1 VAVVFDKMGVIIGL
15 VAPLIMKGGMP
26 MHEIFKKLSNR
37 MVGAMMIH
45 TQLTELFNFIDL
57 EPDAKRQKKQLH
69 DESDGL
75 LKLEKYAAQHHH
87 ILITSDNP
95 PQVDILNL
103 DILERPNDKLSPDD
117 KIHLIQYAL
126 KEWIEW
132 EKKSKVIY
140 EDSYRSLVDMSEIAT
155 ADFVL
160 RYVKDVDKELRDAE
174 LLYRVRDAIDWDLAT
189 IYDKQARL
197 SK

>member
-1 VAVVFDKMGVIIGL
+1 MR
-15 VAPLIMKGGMP
+15 
-26 MHEIFKKLSNR
+26 EIFKKLSNR

-57 EPDAKRQKKQLH
+57 KSDAKRQKKQLH

-75 LKLEKYAAQHHH
+75 LELEKYAAQHHH
-87 ILITSDNP
+87 VLITSDNP
-95 PQVDILNL
+95 SQVDILNL
-103 DILERPNDKLSPDD
+103 SVLKQPNDKLSPDD
-117 KIHLIQYAL
+117 KIHLIQYAVE
-126 KEWIEW
+126 EWIKW
-132 EKKSKVIY
+132 ERESKIIY
-140 EDSYRSLVDMSEIAT
+140 EDAYRSLVDMSEIAA

-160 RYVKDVDKELRDAE
+160 QYVKDVDKELRDAE
-174 LLYRVRDAIDWDLAT
+174 LLYGVRDAIDWDLAT

>member
-1 VAVVFDKMGVIIGL
+1 
-15 VAPLIMKGGMP
+15 
-26 MHEIFKKLSNR
+26 MHEIFNKLSNR
-37 MVGAMMIH
+37 MVGAMMVH

-103 DILERPNDKLSPDD
+103 GMLKQSSDQLSPENRAY
-117 KIHLIQYAL
+117 LIRYAM

-132 EKKSKVIY
+132 EKESKIMY
-140 EDSYRSLVDMSEIAT
+140 EDAYRNLVDMSEIAA

-160 RYVKDVDKELRDAE
+160 QYVRDVDKELKDAE
-174 LLYRVRDAIDWDLAT
+174 LLYRVRDAIDWDLPT

-197 SK
+197 GK

>member
-1 VAVVFDKMGVIIGL
+1 MTT
-15 VAPLIMKGGMP
+15 
-26 MHEIFKKLSNR
+26 HNIFTKLANR
-37 MVGAMMIH
+37 MVGAMMVH

-57 EPDAKRQKKQLH
+57 KSDAKRQKKQLH
-69 DESDGL
+69 EETDGL

-95 PQVDILNL
+95 PQVDILNF

-140 EDSYRSLVDMSEIAT
+140 EDSYRNLIDMSEIAT

-160 RYVKDVDKELRDAE
+160 QYVRDVDKELRDAE
-174 LLYRVRDAIDWDLAT
+174 FLYRVRDAIDWDLPT

>member
-1 VAVVFDKMGVIIGL
+1 MYSGVVIDL
-15 VAPLIMKGGMP
+15 VTPLIMKGGMP

-57 EPDAKRQKKQLH
+57 ESDAKRQKKQLH

-75 LKLEKYAAQHHH
+75 LKLEKYVAQHHH

-103 DILERPNDKLSPDD
+103 DILERPNDKLSQDD

-140 EDSYRSLVDMSEIAT
+140 EDSYRNLVDMSEIAA

-160 RYVKDVDKELRDAE
+160 QYVKDVDKELRDAE
-174 LLYRVRDAIDWDLAT
+174 LLYRVRDGIDWDLAT
-189 IYDKQARL
+189 IYDEQAR
-197 SK
+197 KT

>member
-1 VAVVFDKMGVIIGL
+1 
-15 VAPLIMKGGMP
+15 

-45 TQLTELFNFIDL
+45 TQLTELFMFIDL
-57 EPDAKRQKKQLH
+57 TADAKRQKKQLH
-69 DESDGL
+69 EESDGL
-75 LKLEKYAAQHHH
+75 LNLEKYVAQHHGV
-87 ILITSDNP
+87 LITANNP

-103 DILERPNDKLSPDD
+103 NILKKPNLELSPDD
-117 KIHLIQYAL
+117 KKSLIQYGMN
-126 KEWIEW
+126 EWINW
-132 EKKSKVIY
+132 EKDSKVLY
-140 EDSYRSLVDMSEIAT
+140 EDSYRNLLEISEIAT

-189 IYDKQARL
+189 IYDEQARL
-197 SK
+197 EK

>member
-1 VAVVFDKMGVIIGL
+1 MTT
-15 VAPLIMKGGMP
+15 
-26 MHEIFKKLSNR
+26 HNIFTKLANR

-57 EPDAKRQKKQLH
+57 ESDAKRQKKQLR
-69 DESDGL
+69 EETDGL

-103 DILERPNDKLSPDD
+103 GMLKQPNDKLSPDN
-117 KIHLIQYAL
+117 KIYLIQYAM

-132 EKKSKVIY
+132 EKESKIMY
-140 EDSYRSLVDMSEIAT
+140 EDSYRNLIDMSEIAT

-160 RYVKDVDKELRDAE
+160 QYVRDVDKELRDAE
-174 LLYRVRDAIDWDLAT
+174 FLYRVRDAIDWDLPT

>member
-1 VAVVFDKMGVIIGL
+1 MTTHNVFT
-15 VAPLIMKGGMP
+15 
-26 MHEIFKKLSNR
+26 KLANR

-57 EPDAKRQKKQLH
+57 KSDAKWQKKQLH
-69 DESDGL
+69 DESNGL

-95 PQVDILNL
+95 PQVDILNI
-103 DILERPNDKLSPDD
+103 DILKHPNDKLSPDD
-117 KIHLIQYAL
+117 KIRLIQYAL

-140 EDSYRSLVDMSEIAT
+140 EDSYRNLVDMSEIAA

-160 RYVKDVDKELRDAE
+160 QYVKDVDKELRDAE

>member
-1 VAVVFDKMGVIIGL
+1 
-15 VAPLIMKGGMP
+15 
-26 MHEIFKKLSNR
+26 
-37 MVGAMMIH
+37 MVGAMMVH

-57 EPDAKRQKKQLH
+57 KSDAKRQKKQLH
-69 DESDGL
+69 EETDGL

-140 EDSYRSLVDMSEIAT
+140 EDSYRSLVDMSEIAA

-160 RYVKDVDKELRDAE
+160 QYVKDVDKELRDAG
-174 LLYRVRDAIDWDLAT
+174 LLYRVRDAIDWDLET

>member
-1 VAVVFDKMGVIIGL
+1 
-15 VAPLIMKGGMP
+15 

-57 EPDAKRQKKQLH
+57 EPDAKRQKKQLR

-75 LKLEKYAAQHHH
+75 LKLEKYVAQHHH

-103 DILERPNDKLSPDD
+103 GMLKQPNDKLSPDN
-117 KIHLIQYAL
+117 KVYLIQYAL

-140 EDSYRSLVDMSEIAT
+140 EDSYHNLVDMSEIAA

-160 RYVKDVDKELRDAE
+160 QYVKDVDKELRDAE

-189 IYDKQARL
+189 IYAKQARL

>member
-1 VAVVFDKMGVIIGL
+1 MGATISL

-57 EPDAKRQKKQLH
+57 ETDAKRQKKQLH
-69 DESDGL
+69 EESDGL

-103 DILERPNDKLSPDD
+103 NILKQPNDKLSPDN
-117 KIHLIQYAL
+117 KIYLIQYAM

-132 EKKSKVIY
+132 EKESKIIY
-140 EDSYRSLVDMSEIAT
+140 EDAYRNLVDMSEIAA

-160 RYVKDVDKELRDAE
+160 QYVKDVDKELRDAE
-174 LLYRVRDAIDWDLAT
+174 LLYRVRDAIDWDLPT

>member
-1 VAVVFDKMGVIIGL
+1 
-15 VAPLIMKGGMP
+15 

-37 MVGAMMIH
+37 MVGAMMVH

-103 DILERPNDKLSPDD
+103 GMLKQSSDQLSPENRAY
-117 KIHLIQYAL
+117 LIRYAM

-132 EKKSKVIY
+132 EKESKIMY
-140 EDSYRSLVDMSEIAT
+140 EDAYRNFVDMSEIAA

-160 RYVKDVDKELRDAE
+160 QYVRDVDKELKDAE
-174 LLYRVRDAIDWDLAT
+174 LLYRVRDAIDWDLPT